1 MQGDSPYTNFSMCT
15 GSVSE
20 FLMSAMSIESEF
32 SHTSMLLGSISL
44 PVQSIVPTYIPRPRW
59 EVELGSFTL
68 RERIDGDCIVIIYHR
83 LSSHHTTHL
92 KVLKSQTTMD
102 EMDDYYRNKISL
114 SPKYIEWTTLPDK
127 SEMFYCKKNYRKPV
141 DEIKLLAHI
150 KRTIVTNDRATQKR
164 KKQKSESLTYDELL
178 EKVRNNDVYKEFM
191 KLEHGKTKFYDCKN
205 YVSGNAGD
213 LKKLMN
219 RISNRMNCNKRR
231 TSALGDSVDVE
242 IEKRGAVV
250 TYSVGVNVEIEKR
263 DTAVALL
270 SFDKDNARGGMRLH
284 PDTTLSSR
292 RGVRRQR
299 RRTGGG
305 AISTVRG
312 IEMPLW
318 RC

>member
-114 SPKYIEWTTLPDK
+114 CPKYIEWTRLSDK
-127 SEMFYCKKNYRKPV
+127 SEMFCCKFFYCKSV

-164 KKQKSESLTYDELL
+164 INKNLSLSHNDELF
-178 EKVRNNDVYKEFM
+178 EKVRKNNV
-191 KLEHGKTKFYDCKN
+191 
-205 YVSGNAGD
+205 
-213 LKKLMN
+213 
-219 RISNRMNCNKRR
+219 
-231 TSALGDSVDVE
+231 
-242 IEKRGAVV
+242 
-250 TYSVGVNVEIEKR
+250 
-263 DTAVALL
+263 
-270 SFDKDNARGGMRLH
+270 
-284 PDTTLSSR
+284 
-292 RGVRRQR
+292 
-299 RRTGGG
+299 
-305 AISTVRG
+305 
-312 IEMPLW
+312 
-318 RC
+318 